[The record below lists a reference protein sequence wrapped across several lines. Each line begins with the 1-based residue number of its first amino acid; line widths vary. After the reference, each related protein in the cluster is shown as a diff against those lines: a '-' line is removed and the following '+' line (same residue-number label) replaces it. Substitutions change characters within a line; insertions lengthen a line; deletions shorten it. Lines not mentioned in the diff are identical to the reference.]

1 MAIRG
6 EKRNQTEHPKHRYS
20 AAHARNVQTKQPSE
34 RERERERE
42 FKSNRSRSGEQV
54 LDVKLATTLIPNH
67 GRWQW
72 ELTKEYNQMLVSQNT
87 RSMRWTSYNT
97 TDQPTALSLA
107 LLIDLISL
115 LHTSIENGTRWEI
128 LASKCSY
135 KREIELDALNNS
147 NSNQFGSSRASVQM
161 VNTTHLIRK
170 EVCSNDRRQASLRRQ
185 AFNQRR
191 SFTVFNAIELDQC
204 H

>member
-1 MAIRG
+1 MQ
-6 EKRNQTEHPKHRYS
+6 EMSKPSNQ
-20 AAHARNVQTKQPSE
+20 ARE

-42 FKSNRSRSGEQV
+42 NSNRIEA
-54 LDVKLATTLIPNH
+54 D
-67 GRWQW
+67 
-72 ELTKEYNQMLVSQNT
+72 LVSKCLMSSSQ
-87 RSMRWTSYNT
+87 RLSYPTMVDGNGNSQRNT
-97 TDQPTALSLA
+97 TRCWFPRIRAACDGRPTTQQISQQLSLSLSLA

-147 NSNQFGSSRASVQM
+147 NSNQFGSSRACVQM